1 MSKFFGTCRN
11 IEIAYHELLKYV
23 AENFLL
29 ACSLKDYFQKKFI
42 HSNNQSYKGINV
54 LEVKVKQAKDEEINM
69 EVILTEEQ
77 QMDFKRALKRGIYKE
92 LYKRGIL
99 SEEQLNCL
107 IERNF

>member
-1 MSKFFGTCRN
+1 M
-11 IEIAYHELLKYV
+11 
-23 AENFLL
+23 
-29 ACSLKDYFQKKFI
+29 
-42 HSNNQSYKGINV
+42 